1 LPEALTH
8 VAMTDCIQNTM
19 DTRQTNRLSR
29 VIPEELA
36 EILQDEIIH
45 GRLTPESRLT
55 EEEIALRY
63 GVSRSPVREALRH
76 LEADGLVVR
85 AARRGIWVAP
95 LSLGDLDEIYS
106 CRISLEGLAAEQAA
120 NSPNAQIKERLLQ
133 LLPVMRSAAEKG
145 DVEEFFA
152 RDVDGSN
159 LIYRLADNATLNRL
173 LTGLN
178 KQALRYRYFAYSRQK
193 STVSLS
199 MKGTDEI
206 LRTIAAG
213 EAGKARALT
222 EELIG
227 SIWRAMRPVLS
238 ETFGGG

>member
-1 LPEALTH
+1 
-8 VAMTDCIQNTM
+8 M
-19 DTRQTNRLSR
+19 DNRQVIRLNR

-36 EILQDEIIH
+36 EILQAEIIH

-63 GVSRSPVREALRH
+63 GVSRSPVREALRN

-95 LSLGDLDEIYS
+95 LSLRDLDEIYS
-106 CRISLEGLAAEQAA
+106 CRISLEALAAEQAA
-120 NSPNAQIKERLLQ
+120 KSPNMQIKERLLQ
-133 LLPVMRSAAEKG
+133 LLPAMRRAAEAG

-152 RDVDGSN
+152 RDVDGST
-159 LIYRLADNATLNRL
+159 LIYELADNATLNRL
-173 LTGLN
+173 LRGLN
-178 KQALRYRYFAYSRQK
+178 KQALRYRYFAYSRQT
-193 STVSLS
+193 STVNLS

-206 LRTIAAG
+206 LRAIATGQSA
-213 EAGKARALT
+213 KARALT
-222 EELIG
+222 EALIA
-227 SIWRAMRPVLS
+227 SIWQEMRPALS